1 MDANESGINSD
12 EFVEMKQ
19 GGTPA
24 SHGYC
29 LEQPLPRGAFEW
41 NALHAPFSLE
51 QPFYVGRDDAVVPT
65 VRLPREGGCVLPLA
79 RGWAGQRRVR
89 TQKIQMESM

>member
-41 NALHAPFSLE
+41 NALHAPL
-51 QPFYVGRDDAVVPT
+51 
-65 VRLPREGGCVLPLA
+65 LA
-79 RGWAGQRRVR
+79 
-89 TQKIQMESM
+89 